1 MGQLKRDACEHFK
14 LVFWVLLV
22 LYLFLA
28 SLALV
33 FGRQA
38 GFATMA
44 WICLGFGILI
54 TVIFG
59 GLFVINLLCVWI
71 IDGLRRFRRSKVVP

>member
-28 SLALV
+28 SLAFV

-38 GFATMA
+38 DYVTIT
-44 WICLGFGILI
+44 WICLGFGVLI
-54 TVIFG
+54 TIVFG
-59 GLFVINLLCVWI
+59 GLFAINLLCVGI
-71 IDGLRRFRRSKVVP
+71 IDGLKRIRRSKVFP